1 MTDRH
6 EKVKHYLDQMCSQVK
21 AREVH
26 TDLRD
31 ELGNHME
38 EMMLD
43 KQQEGFTHEEA
54 AMYAIEQMGDPAVVG
69 KSMHRLHRH
78 RMHWGLLVGLLG
90 LATVSLLLMWIFTT
104 NVTVKIYQELYSNHV
119 IYTVMGFIF
128 MLFFIYFDYRKFKEA
143 AWWIYILLNAMLWIN
158 PVLSSTY
165 NGLKRFWVLPFGF
178 VLDVT
183 TVSMWVLPLVIG
195 TIMLDKLH
203 SNCNIPSILAY
214 IAMVTI
220 PAVLLFQTLD
230 WVRLFLFG
238 IMSIILF
245 GWLTRKWLYTVVGAV
260 ITGSIFVLLLFFA
273 DQYGRLERLTV
284 VLNLQDNPSGSGYS
298 NYSITEVIRSA
309 GWWGNGID
317 TTFDRFKTSYFN
329 YPGVLLIDVF
339 GWSAGILLLVGIIW
353 FVASMM
359 KMLPRI
365 RDGFGRMII
374 VSITAMFAMQ
384 IIYSLAMTTGKAPIL
399 SISFPFIGYGNH
411 LMFDYAMLGL
421 LLGIYRRKDT
431 ISKKNEKMRQKV
443 DADPMISS

>member
-26 TDLRD
+26 TELRD

-78 RMHWGLLVGLLG
+78 RMHWGLLVGLIG
-90 LATVSLLLMWIFTT
+90 LSITSLLLIWIFTT
-104 NVTVKIYQELYSNHV
+104 NVADEKYQSLFNNHM
-119 IYTVMGFIF
+119 IYTIMGLTF
-128 MLFFIYFDYRKFKEA
+128 MLFFIYFDYRKLKKA
-143 AWWIYILLNAMLWIN
+143 AWWIYILLNVLLWIN
-158 PVLSSTY
+158 PMISTNFY
-165 NGLKRFWVLPFGF
+165 GMSRFLIAPLGF
-178 VLDVT
+178 VIDLT
-183 TVSMWVLPLVIG
+183 TASVWILPLAIG
-195 TIMLDKLH
+195 AIVLEKLR
-203 SNCNIPSILAY
+203 SNCNMQSILTY
-214 IAMVTI
+214 IAMVAL
-220 PAVLLFQTLD
+220 PEVLLFQMSD
-230 WVRLFLFG
+230 WVRMFLFG

-245 GWLTRKWLYTVVGAV
+245 GWLTRKWLYTALGAV
-260 ITGSIFVLLLFFA
+260 VTGSIFVLLLFFA
-273 DQYGRLERLTV
+273 DQYGRLERLSV
-284 VLNLQDNPSGSGYS
+284 VLNLQDDPYGGYS
-298 NYSITEVIRSA
+298 NISIIEIIQSA

-317 TTFDRFKTSYFN
+317 TTFDMFKTSYLD

-353 FVASMM
+353 FVASMV
-359 KMLPRI
+359 KILPRI
-365 RDGFGRMII
+365 RDDFGRMII
-374 VSITAMFAMQ
+374 ISITSMFALQ
-384 IIYSLAMTTGKAPIL
+384 IIYSLAMTTGKVPIL
-399 SISFPFIGYGNH
+399 SIVFPLIGYGNH
-411 LMFDYAMLGL
+411 LLFEYAMLGL

-431 ISKKNEKMRQKV
+431 NSKRNEKMRQKV